1 MKQIFSFCCVC
12 VLLLSSGDTFAAKT
26 YSVTV
31 QGLFEAT
38 MKPSCSSISEN
49 LASNPDRFSEITCP
63 GFEEAFAALPAGG
76 VRFTVKVGKGSRAGD
91 YTSYIRLVGG
101 SCKAGQPAGTVTV
114 PLRYQNSE
122 TGKVLQVIREAGGVM
137 FSKDGCQV
145 RGVSEDGLCVG
156 FPRDGVSLLHC
167 GVVLQET
174 GSDGGPDSS
183 PDMSE
188 PGYTGGDGSGE
199 GPGTTPGD
207 GGGGTGGGDG
217 GTGGGD
223 GGSGGGGS
231 GGGGSGG
238 GGSGGEG
245 GTGGEGGSGGNG
257 GSGGTGGGSCGGP
270 GQSPCKI
277 DETGTPDGKG
287 LFDRLTE
294 ALDSLANG
302 IQAGVDS
309 ATSGDGKDT
318 RISLGFQRP
327 DATCTDPS
335 VDVPVL
341 GRSFSIP
348 ICQYI
353 SMIGMGFDALWSV
366 FFIFAVMGL
375 VSRATA
381 KPIA

>member
-1 MKQIFSFCCVC
+1 MKRFFTLIFAFLCC
-12 VLLLSSGDTFAAKT
+12 LQPAFGAKKFTISGQ
-26 YSVTV
+26 SVGSQPV
-31 QGLFEAT
+31 Q
-38 MKPSCSSISEN
+38 PSCAAAIELVTFLKDAKCIGFDAAYAYAVKNPNSQSDFVISGTH
-49 LASNPDRFSEITCP
+49 I
-63 GFEEAFAALPAGG
+63 
-76 VRFTVKVGKGSRAGD
+76 RAGSIENND
-91 YTSYIRLVGG
+91 MAIVMIGG
-101 SCKAGQPAGTVTV
+101 QCKAGEPAGTFTV
-114 PLRYQNSE
+114 PLRYVNSE
-122 TGKVLQVIREAGGVM
+122 SGAVLQVIRTAQQVTASYGG
-137 FSKDGCQV
+137 CEV

-156 FPRDGVSLLHC
+156 FPRDGVSLLNC

-174 GSDGGPDSS
+174 GNDGGPNSS
-183 PDMSE
+183 PDDSA
-188 PGYTGGDGSGE
+188 PDYSGGGTGGTN
-199 GPGTTPGD
+199 PGGD
-207 GGGGTGGGDG
+207 GGGTGGGDTGGGTGGGNGGGDG

-223 GGSGGGGS
+223 GGTGGDGGS
-231 GGGGSGG
+231 GGD
-238 GGSGGEG
+238 G
-245 GTGGEGGSGGNG
+245 GTGGDGGSGGNG
-257 GSGGTGGGSCGGP
+257 GSGGSGGGSCGGP